1 MSESSKKWYVLRA
14 AGGKEKKAKEYLEK
28 EIERR
33 SLQDLVSQVL
43 VPTEKVYKIRDG
55 KRVCTERL
63 YFPGYVLIEAE
74 LTGELQ
80 HIIRNEIP
88 HMSGFLTE
96 KRDVGKTQEK
106 IPVPIREDEVRRILG
121 EQDEQA
127 TTEAE
132 TVVDY
137 KTGDAV
143 KITDGPFNGF
153 DGTVEEIVED
163 RSKLKVMVMIF
174 GRKTILEL
182 IFTQVTK
189 ESSKIMA
196 KEIAGFI
203 KLQIKGGA
211 ANPSPPVGP
220 ALGSK
225 GLNIMDFCK
234 QFNARTQESAGKVL
248 PVVITVYSDKS
259 FTFEVK
265 QPPVAVQLKEAA
277 KISAGSAE
285 PNRKKVGSVT
295 WEQVKAIAETKM
307 ADMNCFTLKSAMTM
321 VAGTARSMG
330 IKVEGEFPEL

>member
-1 MSESSKKWYVLRA
+1 MSESNKKWYVLRA

-55 KRVCTERL
+55 KRICTERL
-63 YFPGYVLIEAE
+63 FYPGYVRIEAE

-96 KRDVGKTQEK
+96 KRERKNSDGKVQEEK
-106 IPVPIREDEVRRILG
+106 IPIPLRDDEARRMFN
-121 EQDEQA
+121 EQDEQVG
-127 TTEAE
+127 TEAE

-137 KTGDAV
+137 TVGDAV

-182 IFTQVTK
+182 NFTQVTK
-189 ESSKIMA
+189 E
-196 KEIAGFI
+196 
-203 KLQIKGGA
+203 
-211 ANPSPPVGP
+211 
-220 ALGSK
+220 
-225 GLNIMDFCK
+225 
-234 QFNARTQESAGKVL
+234 
-248 PVVITVYSDKS
+248 
-259 FTFEVK
+259 
-265 QPPVAVQLKEAA
+265 
-277 KISAGSAE
+277 
-285 PNRKKVGSVT
+285 
-295 WEQVKAIAETKM
+295 
-307 ADMNCFTLKSAMTM
+307 
-321 VAGTARSMG
+321 
-330 IKVEGEFPEL
+330 

>member
-63 YFPGYVLIEAE
+63 FFPGYVLIEAE

-80 HIIRNEIP
+80 HIIRNEVP

-96 KRDVGKTQEK
+96 KRDAGKVQEK
-106 IPVPIREDEVRRILG
+106 VPVPIREDEVKRILG

-127 TTEAE
+127 GNEAE

-137 KTGDAV
+137 IVGDAV

-153 DGTVEEIVED
+153 DGTVDEIVED

-182 IFTQVTK
+182 NFTQVTK
-189 ESSKIMA
+189 E
-196 KEIAGFI
+196 
-203 KLQIKGGA
+203 
-211 ANPSPPVGP
+211 
-220 ALGSK
+220 
-225 GLNIMDFCK
+225 
-234 QFNARTQESAGKVL
+234 
-248 PVVITVYSDKS
+248 
-259 FTFEVK
+259 
-265 QPPVAVQLKEAA
+265 
-277 KISAGSAE
+277 
-285 PNRKKVGSVT
+285 
-295 WEQVKAIAETKM
+295 
-307 ADMNCFTLKSAMTM
+307 
-321 VAGTARSMG
+321 
-330 IKVEGEFPEL
+330 